1 MLNDLLK
8 FHLFK
13 MLDVLPIEVT
23 ECSYK
28 ILQNS
33 AYIRFEKV
41 NKRHIVEPNQIIK
54 CKLGLDVILYFL
66 VNYINH
72 FVLSAKHTNGIC

>member
-72 FVLSAKHTNGIC
+72 FVLSA